1 MTREFDPVKLSV
13 LANAFD
19 GIVREMTNGLL
30 RSARSSVI
38 NTARDFSCAVLT
50 ADNQLLAAAEGVPV
64 HVFGAGPLGEDM
76 IALHDDIR
84 EGDAFLHNDPYLGNS
99 HAADHCILVPIFV
112 GGKHL
117 FTAVTKAHQADCG
130 DSLPTTFF
138 ATARDVYEEG
148 ALIFPCVRVQ
158 RDYTDV
164 DDVVRM
170 CRSRIRVPDQWYG
183 DYLASVGASRIAERR
198 IQELAEKFGTD
209 DVVDFV
215 EAWFDY
221 SERLAQNAIETLP
234 EVDLHGESTHDP
246 FPGTDPEGVHIQ
258 ATVSVKP
265 TQGRVSIDLRDN
277 PDNLPNGLNLT
288 RATAT
293 GAALAGILSGLPET
307 LPSNAG
313 TFRRIEVKLREGC
326 AVGVPKHPHSCSSGT
341 TNLAD
346 RVVNIVQSSFARIDD
361 GYGSAEGAA
370 GQTPAK
376 AVISGT
382 DERNGNA
389 YVNQI
394 LVGGVGGP
402 ATPYVDGW
410 PTYQRPV
417 CGALLYHDS
426 VEVDEQRYPILIHE
440 RALVADSGG
449 AGKQRGGLAS
459 RVTFEPRVDQV
470 TLTYGIEGKEN
481 PPKGVRGGF
490 GGAAPEAWVEDVSGS
505 EPRAIPVVGRYDLRR
520 GEKVV
525 SITPGGG
532 GYGDPLERD
541 PQAVLVD
548 VNDGRVSAEAAWE
561 VYGVRIDESGAIDS
575 SGTENQRKNLSHS
588 RGSVPN

>member
-1 MTREFDPVKLSV
+1 VSRDFDPVKLSV

-19 GIVREMTNGLL
+19 GVVREMTSGLL

-76 IALHDDIR
+76 VALHDDIR

-99 HAADHCILVPIFV
+99 HAADHVILVPIFIE
-112 GGKHL
+112 GRHL

-130 DSLPTTFF
+130 NSLPTTFF

-148 ALIFPCVRVQ
+148 ALIFPCVRIQ
-158 RDYTDV
+158 RDYTDL
-164 DDVVRM
+164 DDIIRM
-170 CRSRIRVPDQWYG
+170 CRARIRVPDQWYG

-198 IQELAEKFGTD
+198 VQELAAKFGADTL
-209 DVVDFV
+209 VEFVD
-215 EAWFDY
+215 AWFDY
-221 SERLAQNAIETLP
+221 SERLAVSAIERLP
-234 EVDLHGESTHDP
+234 EYVMTGNSTHDP
-246 FPGTDPEGVHIQ
+246 FPGTGPDGVPLQ
-258 ATVSVKP
+258 ATISVKP
-265 TQGRVSIDLRDN
+265 AEGRVTIDLRDN

-293 GAALAGILSGLPET
+293 GAALAGILAGLPES

-313 TFRRIEVKLREGC
+313 TFRRVEVLLRDGC
-326 AVGVPKHPHSCSSGT
+326 AVGVPKHPYSCSSGT

-346 RVVNIVQSSFARIDD
+346 RVVNIVQAAFAGIAD
-361 GYGSAEGAA
+361 GYGTAEGAA
-370 GQTPAK
+370 GQAPAK
-376 AVISGT
+376 SVISGI

-440 RALVADSGG
+440 RVLIADSGG
-449 AGKQRGGLAS
+449 AGRQRGGLGT
-459 RVTFEPRVDQV
+459 RVTIEARDDGL
-470 TLTYGIEGKEN
+470 TLTYGLEGKFN
-481 PPKGVRGGF
+481 PPQGVRGGAS
-490 GGAAPEAWVEDVSGS
+490 GSVPEAWVETADGTRK
-505 EPRAIPVVGRYDLRR
+505 EIPVVGRFDMSR
-520 GEKVV
+520 GERVV
-525 SITPGGG
+525 SIAPGGG
-532 GYGDPLERD
+532 GYGDPLERSVD
-541 PQAVLVD
+541 AVLD
-548 VNDGRVSAEAAWE
+548 DLREGRITSESARST
-561 VYGVRIDESGAIDS
+561 YGVVVSEGVVDDAATAAARR
-575 SGTENQRKNLSHS
+575 TEQT
-588 RGSVPN
+588 P

>member
-19 GIVREMTNGLL
+19 GIVREMTSGLL

-76 IALHDDIR
+76 VELHDDIR
-84 EGDAFLHNDPYLGNS
+84 EGDAFLHNDPYMGNS
-99 HAADHCILVPIFV
+99 HAADHVILVPIFIQ
-112 GGKHL
+112 GRHL

-130 DSLPTTFF
+130 NSLPTTFF

-148 ALIFPCVRVQ
+148 ALIFPCVRIQ
-158 RDYTDV
+158 RDYTDI
-164 DDVVRM
+164 DDIIRM

-198 IQELAEKFGTD
+198 IHELAEKFGVD
-209 DVVDFV
+209 DLVDFV
-215 EAWFDY
+215 DAWFDY
-221 SERLAQNAIETLP
+221 SERLTGSAIETLP
-234 EVDLHGESTHDP
+234 EYVLHGTSSHDP
-246 FPGTDPEGVHIQ
+246 FPGTGPDGVHLQ
-258 ATVSVKP
+258 ATIEVKP
-265 TQGRVSIDLRDN
+265 KQGKIVIDLRDN

-293 GAALAGILSGLPET
+293 GAALAGILSGIPEN

-313 TFRRIEVKLREGC
+313 TFRRVEVLLRDGC
-326 AVGVPKHPHSCSSGT
+326 AVGVPKHPYSCSSGT

-346 RVVNIVQSSFARIDD
+346 RVVNIVQAAFSQIDD
-361 GYGSAEGAA
+361 GYGTAEGAA
-370 GQTPAK
+370 GQAPAK
-376 AVISGT
+376 SVISGI

-440 RALVADSGG
+440 RTLVADSGG
-449 AGKQRGGLAS
+449 AGRQRGGLAT
-459 RVTFEPRVDQV
+459 RVTMEPRGESV
-470 TLTYGIEGKEN
+470 TLTYGIEGKLN
-481 PPKGVRGGF
+481 PPKGVRGGHD
-490 GGAAPEAWVEDVSGS
+490 GTVPSTWVEDLKTG
-505 EPRAIPVVGRYDLRR
+505 ERREIPVVGRYDLQS

-541 PQAVLVD
+541 VLAVLD
-548 VNDGRVSAEAAWE
+548 DYRESRVTLEAAATD
-561 VYGVRIDESGAIDS
+561 YGVVITDGAVDEEATAKARQERLAS
-575 SGTENQRKNLSHS
+575 
-588 RGSVPN
+588 

>member
-1 MTREFDPVKLSV
+1 MSREFDPVKLSV

-19 GIVREMTNGLL
+19 GIVREMTSGLL

-50 ADNQLLAAAEGVPV
+50 ADNELLAAAEGVPV

-76 IALHDDIR
+76 VALHDDIR
-84 EGDAFLHNDPYLGNS
+84 EGDAFLHNDPYMGNS

-112 GGKHL
+112 EGRHL

-130 DSLPTTFF
+130 NSLPTTFY

-158 RDYTDV
+158 RDYTDL
-164 DDVVRM
+164 DDIIRM
-170 CRSRIRVPDQWYG
+170 CRARIRVPDQWYG

-198 IQELAEKFGTD
+198 VQELAAKFGADTL
-209 DVVDFV
+209 VEFVD
-215 EAWFDY
+215 AWFDY
-221 SERLAQNAIETLP
+221 SERLATSAVETLP
-234 EVDLHGESTHDP
+234 EWSVTGSTSHDP
-246 FPGTDPEGVHIQ
+246 FPGTGPDGVPIR
-258 ATVSVKP
+258 ATISVKP
-265 TQGRVSIDLRDN
+265 ADGRVTVDLCDN

-293 GAALAGILSGLPET
+293 GAALAGILSGLPES

-313 TFRRIEVKLREGC
+313 TFRRFEVVLREGC
-326 AVGVPKHPHSCSSGT
+326 AVGVPKHPYSCSSGT

-346 RVVNIVQSSFARIDD
+346 RVVNIVQAAFSQIGD
-361 GYGSAEGAA
+361 GYGTAEGAT
-370 GQTPAK
+370 GQAPAK
-376 AVISGT
+376 SVVSGI

-402 ATPYVDGW
+402 ATPYADGW

-440 RALVADSGG
+440 RVLVADSGG
-449 AGKQRGGLAS
+449 AGRQRGGLAT
-459 RVTFEPRVDQV
+459 RVTMEARDDDV
-470 TLTYGIEGKEN
+470 TITYGIEGKFN
-481 PPKGVRGGF
+481 PPKGVRGGA
-490 GGAAPEAWVEDVSGS
+490 GGAVPQAWVVGADGS
-505 EPRAIPVVGRYDLRR
+505 RKEIPVVGRYDMLR

-532 GYGDPLERD
+532 GYGDPLEREAA
-541 PQAVLVD
+541 AVLNDLRESRITPESAADVYGVVITEDVVD
-548 VNDGRVSAEAAWE
+548 DTATAKLRRERVSA
-561 VYGVRIDESGAIDS
+561 R
-575 SGTENQRKNLSHS
+575 
-588 RGSVPN
+588 

>member
-1 MTREFDPVKLSV
+1 VTREFDPVKLSV

-19 GIVREMTNGLL
+19 GIVREMTSGLL

-50 ADNQLLAAAEGVPV
+50 ADNQLLTAAEGIPV

-76 IALHDDIR
+76 VELHDDIR
-84 EGDAFLHNDPYLGNS
+84 EGDAFLHNDPYRGNS
-99 HAADHCILVPIFV
+99 HAADHVILVPIFIQ
-112 GGKHL
+112 GRHL

-130 DSLPTTFF
+130 NSLPTTFF

-158 RDYTDV
+158 RDYTDIA
-164 DDVVRM
+164 DIIRM

-198 IQELAEKFGTD
+198 IHELAEKFGVED
-209 DVVDFV
+209 LVDFV
-215 EAWFDY
+215 DAWFDY
-221 SERLAQNAIETLP
+221 SERLTASAIETLP
-234 EVDLHGESTHDP
+234 EYVLHGATAHDP
-246 FPGTDPEGVHIQ
+246 FPGTGPDGVPLQ
-258 ATVSVKP
+258 ATIEVKP
-265 TQGRVSIDLRDN
+265 KQGKITIDLRDN

-288 RATAT
+288 KATAT
-293 GAALAGILSGLPET
+293 GAALAGILSGIPEN

-313 TFRRIEVKLREGC
+313 TFRRVEVLLRDGC
-326 AVGVPKHPHSCSSGT
+326 AVGVPKHPFSCSSGT

-346 RVVNIVQSSFARIDD
+346 RVVNLVQSAFSQIDD
-361 GYGSAEGAA
+361 GYGTAEGAA
-370 GQTPAK
+370 GQAPAK
-376 AVISGT
+376 SVISGI

-426 VEVDEQRYPILIHE
+426 VEVDEQRYPILVHE
-440 RALVADSGG
+440 RTLIADSGG
-449 AGKQRGGLAS
+449 AGRQRGGLAT
-459 RVTFEPRVDQV
+459 RVTMEPRAETV
-470 TLTYGIEGKEN
+470 TLTYGIEGKLN
-481 PPKGVRGGF
+481 PPKGVRGGHS
-490 GGAAPEAWVEDVSGS
+490 GSEPAAWVEDLNTG
-505 EPRAIPVVGRYDLRR
+505 ERHEIPVVGRYDLRR

-525 SITPGGG
+525 SITAAGG
-532 GYGDPLERD
+532 GYGDPFKRD
-541 PQAVLVD
+541 VLD
-548 VNDGRVSAEAAWE
+548 VLDDVRESRVSLEGAVAN
-561 VYGVRIDESGAIDS
+561 YGVVIADGVIDEKA
-575 SGTENQRKNLSHS
+575 TARA
-588 RGSVPN
+588 RSVRYL

>member
-1 MTREFDPVKLSV
+1 MSRNFDPVKLSV

-19 GIVREMTNGLL
+19 GVVREMTSGLL

-76 IALHDDIR
+76 VALHDDIR

-99 HAADHCILVPIFV
+99 HAADHVILVPIFIE
-112 GGKHL
+112 GRHL

-130 DSLPTTFF
+130 NSLPTTFF

-148 ALIFPCVRVQ
+148 ALIFPCVRIQ
-158 RDYTDV
+158 RDYTDL
-164 DDVVRM
+164 DDIIRM
-170 CRSRIRVPDQWYG
+170 CRARIRVPDQWYG

-198 IQELAEKFGTD
+198 VRELAAKFGADTL
-209 DVVDFV
+209 VEFVD
-215 EAWFDY
+215 AWFDY
-221 SERLAQNAIETLP
+221 SERLAVSAIEKLP
-234 EVDLHGESTHDP
+234 EYVMTGSSTHDP
-246 FPGTDPEGVHIQ
+246 FPGTEPDGVRLQ
-258 ATVSVKP
+258 ATISVKP
-265 TQGRVSIDLRDN
+265 QEGRVTIDLRDN

-293 GAALAGILSGLPET
+293 GSALAGILAGLPES

-313 TFRRIEVKLREGC
+313 TFRRVEVLLRDGC
-326 AVGVPKHPHSCSSGT
+326 AVGVPKHPYSCSSGT

-346 RVVNIVQSSFARIDD
+346 RVVNIVQAAFAGIED
-361 GYGSAEGAA
+361 GYGTAEGAA
-370 GQTPAK
+370 GQAPAK
-376 AVISGT
+376 SVISGI

-426 VEVDEQRYPILIHE
+426 VEVDEQRYPILVHE
-440 RALVADSGG
+440 RVLIAGSGG
-449 AGKQRGGLAS
+449 AGRQRGGLGT
-459 RVTFEPRVDQV
+459 RVTIEARDDGL
-470 TLTYGIEGKEN
+470 TLTYGLEGKFN
-481 PPKGVRGGF
+481 PPQGVRGGAP
-490 GGAAPEAWVEDVSGS
+490 GSVPEAWVETPDGTRK
-505 EPRAIPVVGRYDLRR
+505 EIPIVGRFDMSR
-520 GEKVV
+520 GERVV
-525 SITPGGG
+525 SIAPGGG
-532 GYGDPLERD
+532 GYGDPLQRD
-541 PQAVLVD
+541 VDAVLDDLREGRITSESARDDYGVIVSGGVVD
-548 VNDGRVSAEAAWE
+548 EAATAAA
-561 VYGVRIDESGAIDS
+561 RKA
-575 SGTENQRKNLSHS
+575 GTKAAT
-588 RGSVPN
+588 

>member
-1 MTREFDPVKLSV
+1 MSRNFDPVKLSV

-19 GIVREMTNGLL
+19 GVVREMTSGLL

-76 IALHDDIR
+76 VALHDDIR

-99 HAADHCILVPIFV
+99 HAADHVILVPIFIE
-112 GGKHL
+112 GRHL

-130 DSLPTTFF
+130 NSLPTTFF

-148 ALIFPCVRVQ
+148 ALIFPCVRIQ
-158 RDYTDV
+158 RDYTDL
-164 DDVVRM
+164 DDIIRM
-170 CRSRIRVPDQWYG
+170 CRARIRVPDQWYG

-198 IQELAEKFGTD
+198 VQELAAKFGADTL
-209 DVVDFV
+209 VEFVD
-215 EAWFDY
+215 AWFDY
-221 SERLAQNAIETLP
+221 SERLAVSAIERLP
-234 EVDLHGESTHDP
+234 EYVMTGSSTHDP
-246 FPGTDPEGVHIQ
+246 FPGTGPDGVPLQ
-258 ATVSVKP
+258 ATISVKP
-265 TQGRVSIDLRDN
+265 QEGRVTIDLRDN

-293 GAALAGILSGLPET
+293 GAALAGILAGLPES

-313 TFRRIEVKLREGC
+313 TFRRVEVLLRDGC
-326 AVGVPKHPHSCSSGT
+326 AVGVPKHPYSCSSGT

-346 RVVNIVQSSFARIDD
+346 RVVNIVQAAFAGIED
-361 GYGSAEGAA
+361 GYGTAEGAA
-370 GQTPAK
+370 GQAPAK
-376 AVISGT
+376 SVISGI

-426 VEVDEQRYPILIHE
+426 VEVDEQRYPILVHE
-440 RALVADSGG
+440 RVLIADSGG
-449 AGKQRGGLAS
+449 AGRQRGGLGT
-459 RVTFEPRVDQV
+459 RVTIEARDDGL
-470 TLTYGIEGKEN
+470 TLTYGLEGKFN
-481 PPKGVRGGF
+481 PPQGVRGGAS
-490 GGAAPEAWVEDVSGS
+490 GSVPEAWVEATDGTRR
-505 EPRAIPVVGRYDLRR
+505 EIPVVGRFDMAR
-520 GEKVV
+520 GERVV
-525 SITPGGG
+525 SMAPGGG
-532 GYGDPLERD
+532 GYGDPLHRD
-541 PQAVLVD
+541 VDAVLD
-548 VNDGRVSAEAAWE
+548 DLREGRVTPESARE
-561 VYGVRIDESGAIDS
+561 VYGVIVSGGLVDEAATAAARQA
-575 SGTENQRKNLSHS
+575 GTKTTT
-588 RGSVPN
+588 

>member
-19 GIVREMTNGLL
+19 GIVREMTSGLL

-76 IALHDDIR
+76 VELHDDIR
-84 EGDAFLHNDPYLGNS
+84 EGDAFLHNDPYMGNS
-99 HAADHCILVPIFV
+99 HAADHVILVPIFIQ
-112 GGKHL
+112 GRHL

-130 DSLPTTFF
+130 NSLPTTFF

-148 ALIFPCVRVQ
+148 ALIFPCVRIQ
-158 RDYTDV
+158 RDYTDI
-164 DDVVRM
+164 DDIIRM

-198 IQELAEKFGTD
+198 IHELAEKFGVD
-209 DVVDFV
+209 DLVDFV
-215 EAWFDY
+215 DAWFDY
-221 SERLAQNAIETLP
+221 SERLTASAIETLP
-234 EVDLHGESTHDP
+234 EYVLHGTSVHDP
-246 FPGTDPEGVHIQ
+246 FPGTGPDGVHLQ
-258 ATVSVKP
+258 ATIEVKP
-265 TQGRVSIDLRDN
+265 KQGKITIDLRDN

-293 GAALAGILSGLPET
+293 GAALAGILSGIPEN

-313 TFRRIEVKLREGC
+313 TFRRVEVLLRDGC
-326 AVGVPKHPHSCSSGT
+326 AVGVPKHPYSCSSGT

-346 RVVNIVQSSFARIDD
+346 RVVNIVQAAFSQIDD
-361 GYGSAEGAA
+361 GYGTAEGAA
-370 GQTPAK
+370 GQAPAK
-376 AVISGT
+376 SVISGI

-440 RALVADSGG
+440 RTLVADSGG
-449 AGKQRGGLAS
+449 AGRQRGGLAT
-459 RVTFEPRVDQV
+459 RVTMEPRGESV
-470 TLTYGIEGKEN
+470 TLTYGIEGKLN
-481 PPKGVRGGF
+481 PPKGVRGGHD
-490 GGAAPEAWVEDVSGS
+490 GTVPSTWVEDLKTG
-505 EPRAIPVVGRYDLRR
+505 ERREIPVVGRYDLQS

-541 PQAVLVD
+541 VLAVLD
-548 VNDGRVSAEAAWE
+548 DYRESRVSLEAAVAE
-561 VYGVRIDESGAIDS
+561 YGVVITDDAVDEAATAKTRLERLPS
-575 SGTENQRKNLSHS
+575 
-588 RGSVPN
+588 

>member
-19 GIVREMTNGLL
+19 GIVREMTSGLL

-76 IALHDDIR
+76 VELHDDIR
-84 EGDAFLHNDPYLGNS
+84 EGDAFLHNDPYRGNS
-99 HAADHCILVPIFV
+99 HAADHCILVPIFIE
-112 GGKHL
+112 GRHL

-158 RDYTDV
+158 RDYTDI
-164 DDVVRM
+164 DDIVRM
-170 CRSRIRVPDQWYG
+170 CRARIRVPDQWYG

-198 IQELAEKFGTD
+198 IQELAEKFGAD
-209 DVVDFV
+209 DLVDFV
-215 EAWFDY
+215 DAWFNY
-221 SERLAQNAIETLP
+221 SERLAQSTIETLP
-234 EVDLHGESTHDP
+234 AVELHGSTAHDP
-246 FPGTDPEGVHIQ
+246 FPGTGPDGVPLQ
-258 ATVSVKP
+258 ATIAVRP
-265 TQGRVSIDLRDN
+265 EEGRISIDLRDN

-293 GAALAGILSGLPET
+293 GAALAGILSGLPEN

-313 TFRRIEVKLREGC
+313 TFRRIEVQLRDGC
-326 AVGVPKHPHSCSSGT
+326 VVGVPKHPFSCSSGT

-346 RVVNIVQSSFARIDD
+346 RVVNLVQAAFAQIDD
-361 GYGSAEGAA
+361 GYGAAEGAA
-370 GQTPAK
+370 GQAPAK
-376 AVISGT
+376 SVISGI

-402 ATPYVDGW
+402 ATPFVDGW

-426 VEVDEQRYPILIHE
+426 VEVDEQRYPILVHE
-440 RALVADSGG
+440 RTLVADTGG
-449 AGKQRGGLAS
+449 AGRQRGGLAT
-459 RVTFEPRVDQV
+459 RVVMEARDEEV
-470 TLTYGIEGKEN
+470 TLTYGIEGKLN
-481 PPKGVRGGF
+481 PPQGVRGGH
-490 GGAAPEAWVEDVSGS
+490 GGTEPEAWVIDAASG
-505 EPRAIPVVGRYDLRR
+505 ERKEIPIVGRYDLRR

-532 GYGDPLERD
+532 GYGDPLERE
-541 PQAVLVD
+541 PEAVLTD
-548 VNDGRVSAEAAWE
+548 VEDLRVTLETARDI
-561 VYGVRIDESGAIDS
+561 YGVVIAGGAID
-575 SGTENQRKNLSHS
+575 TDATATQRRDLLAA
-588 RGSVPN
+588 R

>member
-1 MTREFDPVKLSV
+1 MSRDFDPVKLSV

-19 GIVREMTNGLL
+19 GVVREMTSGLL

-76 IALHDDIR
+76 VALHDDIR

-99 HAADHCILVPIFV
+99 HAADHVILVPIFIE
-112 GGKHL
+112 GRHL

-130 DSLPTTFF
+130 NSLPTTFF

-148 ALIFPCVRVQ
+148 ALIFPCVRIQ
-158 RDYTDV
+158 RDYTDL
-164 DDVVRM
+164 DDIIRM
-170 CRSRIRVPDQWYG
+170 CRARIRVPDQWYG

-198 IQELAEKFGTD
+198 VQELAAKFGADTL
-209 DVVDFV
+209 VEFVD
-215 EAWFDY
+215 AWFDY
-221 SERLAQNAIETLP
+221 SERLAVSAIERLP
-234 EVDLHGESTHDP
+234 EYVMTGNSTHDP
-246 FPGTDPEGVHIQ
+246 FPGTGPDGVPLQ
-258 ATVSVKP
+258 ATISVKP
-265 TQGRVSIDLRDN
+265 AEGRVTIDLRDN

-293 GAALAGILSGLPET
+293 GAALAGILAGLPES

-313 TFRRIEVKLREGC
+313 TFRRVEVLLRDGC
-326 AVGVPKHPHSCSSGT
+326 AVGVPKHPYSCSSGT

-346 RVVNIVQSSFARIDD
+346 RVVNIVQAAFAGIAD
-361 GYGSAEGAA
+361 GYGTAEGAA
-370 GQTPAK
+370 GQAPAK
-376 AVISGT
+376 SVISGI

-440 RALVADSGG
+440 RVLIADSGG
-449 AGKQRGGLAS
+449 AGRQRGGLGT
-459 RVTFEPRVDQV
+459 RVTIEARDDGL
-470 TLTYGIEGKEN
+470 TLTYGLEGKFN
-481 PPKGVRGGF
+481 PPQGVRGGAS
-490 GGAAPEAWVEDVSGS
+490 GSVPEAWVETPDGTRK
-505 EPRAIPVVGRYDLRR
+505 EIPVVGRFDMSR
-520 GEKVV
+520 GERVV
-525 SITPGGG
+525 SIAPGGG
-532 GYGDPLERD
+532 GYGDPLERSVE
-541 PQAVLVD
+541 AVLD
-548 VNDGRVSAEAAWE
+548 DLREGRISSESARST
-561 VYGVRIDESGAIDS
+561 YGVVVSGGVVDDAA
-575 SGTENQRKNLSHS
+575 TAAARRTQQTR
-588 RGSVPN
+588 

>member
-1 MTREFDPVKLSV
+1 VTREFDPVKLSV

-19 GIVREMTNGLL
+19 GIVREMTSGLL

-76 IALHDDIR
+76 VELHDDIR
-84 EGDAFLHNDPYLGNS
+84 EGDAFLHNDPYRGNS
-99 HAADHCILVPIFV
+99 HAADHVILVPIFIQ
-112 GGKHL
+112 GRHL

-130 DSLPTTFF
+130 NSLPTTFF

-158 RDYTDV
+158 RDYTDI
-164 DDVVRM
+164 DDIIRM

-198 IQELAEKFGTD
+198 LHELAEKFGVD
-209 DVVDFV
+209 DLVDFV
-215 EAWFDY
+215 DAWFDY
-221 SERLAQNAIETLP
+221 SERLTASAIETLP
-234 EVDLHGESTHDP
+234 EYVLHGTTAHDP
-246 FPGTDPEGVHIQ
+246 FPGTGPDGVPLQ
-258 ATVSVKP
+258 ATIEVKP
-265 TQGRVSIDLRDN
+265 KQGKITIDLRDN

-288 RATAT
+288 KATAT
-293 GAALAGILSGLPET
+293 GAALAGILSGIPEN

-313 TFRRIEVKLREGC
+313 TFRRIEVLLRDGC
-326 AVGVPKHPHSCSSGT
+326 AVGIPKHPFSCSSGT

-346 RVVNIVQSSFARIDD
+346 RVVNLVQAAFSQIDD
-361 GYGSAEGAA
+361 GYGTAEGAA
-370 GQTPAK
+370 GQAPAK
-376 AVISGT
+376 SVISGI

-426 VEVDEQRYPILIHE
+426 VEVDEQRYPILVHE
-440 RALVADSGG
+440 RTLIADSGG
-449 AGKQRGGLAS
+449 AGRQRGGLAT
-459 RVTFEPRVDQV
+459 RVTMEPRVQSM
-470 TLTYGIEGKEN
+470 TITYGIEGKLN
-481 PPKGVRGGF
+481 PPRGVRGGRD
-490 GGAAPEAWVEDVSGS
+490 GAVPAAWVEDLRTG
-505 EPRAIPVVGRYDLRR
+505 ERREIPVVGRYDLQS

-541 PQAVLVD
+541 VLAVLD
-548 VNDGRVSAEAAWE
+548 DYRESRVSLAAAVAE
-561 VYGVRIDESGAIDS
+561 YGVVIIDGAIDEAATAKTRQERLAS
-575 SGTENQRKNLSHS
+575 
-588 RGSVPN
+588 

>member
-1 MTREFDPVKLSV
+1 VTREFDPVKLSV

-19 GIVREMTNGLL
+19 GIVREMTSGLL

-76 IALHDDIR
+76 VELHDDIR
-84 EGDAFLHNDPYLGNS
+84 EGDAFLHNDPYMGNS
-99 HAADHCILVPIFV
+99 HAADHVILVPIFIQ
-112 GGKHL
+112 GRHL

-130 DSLPTTFF
+130 NSLPTTFF

-148 ALIFPCVRVQ
+148 ALIFPCVRIQ
-158 RDYTDV
+158 RDYTDI
-164 DDVVRM
+164 DDIIRM

-198 IQELAEKFGTD
+198 IHELAEKFGVD
-209 DVVDFV
+209 DLVDFV
-215 EAWFDY
+215 DAWFDY
-221 SERLAQNAIETLP
+221 SERLTASAIETLP
-234 EVDLHGESTHDP
+234 EYVLHGTSVHDP
-246 FPGTDPEGVHIQ
+246 FPGTGPDGVHLQ
-258 ATVSVKP
+258 ATIEVKP
-265 TQGRVSIDLRDN
+265 KQGKITIDLRDN

-293 GAALAGILSGLPET
+293 GAALAGILSGIPEN

-313 TFRRIEVKLREGC
+313 TFRRVEVLLRDGC
-326 AVGVPKHPHSCSSGT
+326 AVGVPKHPYSCSSGT

-346 RVVNIVQSSFARIDD
+346 RVVNIVQAAFSQIDD
-361 GYGSAEGAA
+361 GYGTAEGAA
-370 GQTPAK
+370 GQAPAK
-376 AVISGT
+376 SVISGI

-440 RALVADSGG
+440 RTLVADSGG
-449 AGKQRGGLAS
+449 AGRQRGGLAT
-459 RVTFEPRVDQV
+459 RVTMEPRGESV
-470 TLTYGIEGKEN
+470 TLTYGIEGKLN
-481 PPKGVRGGF
+481 PPKGVRGGHD
-490 GGAAPEAWVEDVSGS
+490 GTVPSTWVEDLKTG
-505 EPRAIPVVGRYDLRR
+505 ERREIPVVGRYDLQS

-532 GYGDPLERD
+532 GYGEPLERD
-541 PQAVLVD
+541 VLAVLD
-548 VNDGRVSAEAAWE
+548 DYRESRVTLEAAATD
-561 VYGVRIDESGAIDS
+561 YGVVISDGVVDEEA
-575 SGTENQRKNLSHS
+575 TAKARKERLAS
-588 RGSVPN
+588 

>member
-19 GIVREMTNGLL
+19 GIVREMTSGLL

-76 IALHDDIR
+76 VELHDDIR
-84 EGDAFLHNDPYLGNS
+84 EGDAFLHNDPYRGNS
-99 HAADHCILVPIFV
+99 HAADHCILVPIFIE
-112 GGKHL
+112 GRHL

-158 RDYTDV
+158 RDYTDI
-164 DDVVRM
+164 DDIVRM
-170 CRSRIRVPDQWYG
+170 CRARIRVPDQWYG

-198 IQELAEKFGTD
+198 IQELAEKFGAD
-209 DVVDFV
+209 DLVDFV
-215 EAWFDY
+215 DAWFNY
-221 SERLAQNAIETLP
+221 SERLAQSTIETLP
-234 EVDLHGESTHDP
+234 AVELHGSTAHDP
-246 FPGTDPEGVHIQ
+246 FPGTGPDGVPLQ
-258 ATVSVKP
+258 ATIAVRP
-265 TQGRVSIDLRDN
+265 EEGRISIDLRDN

-293 GAALAGILSGLPET
+293 GAALAGILSGLPEN

-313 TFRRIEVKLREGC
+313 TFRRIEVQLRDGC
-326 AVGVPKHPHSCSSGT
+326 VVGVPKHPFSCSSGT

-346 RVVNIVQSSFARIDD
+346 RVVNLVQAAFAQIDD
-361 GYGSAEGAA
+361 GYGAAEGAA
-370 GQTPAK
+370 GQAPAK
-376 AVISGT
+376 SVISGI

-402 ATPYVDGW
+402 ATPFVDGW

-426 VEVDEQRYPILIHE
+426 VEVDEQRYPILVHE
-440 RALVADSGG
+440 RTLVADTGG
-449 AGKQRGGLAS
+449 AGRQRGGLAT
-459 RVTFEPRVDQV
+459 RVVMEARDEEV
-470 TLTYGIEGKEN
+470 TLTYGIEGKLN
-481 PPKGVRGGF
+481 PPQGVRGGH
-490 GGAAPEAWVEDVSGS
+490 GGTEPEAWVIDAASG
-505 EPRAIPVVGRYDLRR
+505 ERKEIPIVGRYDLRR

-532 GYGDPLERD
+532 GYGDPLERE
-541 PQAVLVD
+541 PEAVLTD
-548 VNDGRVSAEAAWE
+548 VEDLRVTLDTARDI
-561 VYGVRIDESGAIDS
+561 YGVVIAGGAIDEDA
-575 SGTENQRKNLSHS
+575 TVTQRRDLLAA
-588 RGSVPN
+588 R

>member
-19 GIVREMTNGLL
+19 GIVREMTSGLL

-76 IALHDDIR
+76 VELHDDIR
-84 EGDAFLHNDPYLGNS
+84 EGDAFLHNDPYRGNS
-99 HAADHCILVPIFV
+99 HAADHVILVPIFIH
-112 GGKHL
+112 GRHL

-130 DSLPTTFF
+130 NSLPTTFF

-158 RDYTDV
+158 RDYTDI
-164 DDVVRM
+164 DDIIRM

-198 IQELAEKFGTD
+198 LHELAEKFGVED
-209 DVVDFV
+209 LVDFV
-215 EAWFDY
+215 DAWFDY
-221 SERLAQNAIETLP
+221 SERLTASAIETLP
-234 EVDLHGESTHDP
+234 EYVLHGTTAHDA
-246 FPGTDPEGVHIQ
+246 FPGTGPDGVPLQ
-258 ATVSVKP
+258 ATIEVKP
-265 TQGRVSIDLRDN
+265 KQGKITIDLRDN

-293 GAALAGILSGLPET
+293 GAALAGILSGIPEN

-313 TFRRIEVKLREGC
+313 TFRRIEVLLRDGC
-326 AVGVPKHPHSCSSGT
+326 AVGVPKHPFSCSSGT

-346 RVVNIVQSSFARIDD
+346 RVVNLVQAAFSQIDD
-361 GYGSAEGAA
+361 GYGTAEGAA
-370 GQTPAK
+370 GQAPAK
-376 AVISGT
+376 SVISGI
-382 DERNGNA
+382 DQRNGNP

-402 ATPYVDGW
+402 ATPFVDGW

-426 VEVDEQRYPILIHE
+426 VEVDEQRYPILVHE
-440 RALVADSGG
+440 RTLVADTGG
-449 AGKQRGGLAS
+449 AGRQRGGLAT
-459 RVTFEPRVDQV
+459 RVTMEPRAESV
-470 TLTYGIEGKEN
+470 TITYGIEGKLN
-481 PPKGVRGGF
+481 PPKGVRGGHD
-490 GGAAPEAWVEDVSGS
+490 GAVPSAWVEDLKTG
-505 EPRAIPVVGRYDLRR
+505 ERREIPVVGRYDLQS

-541 PQAVLVD
+541 VLAVFD
-548 VNDGRVSAEAAWE
+548 DYRESRVSLEAAAAE
-561 VYGVRIDESGAIDS
+561 YGVVITNGTIDEAATAKTRQERLVS
-575 SGTENQRKNLSHS
+575 
-588 RGSVPN
+588 

>member
-19 GIVREMTNGLL
+19 GIVREMTSGLL

-76 IALHDDIR
+76 VELHEDIR
-84 EGDAFLHNDPYLGNS
+84 EGDAFLHNDPYMGNS
-99 HAADHCILVPIFV
+99 HAADHVILVPIFV
-112 GGKHL
+112 HGRHL

-130 DSLPTTFF
+130 NSLPTTFF

-158 RDYTDV
+158 RDYKDI
-164 DDVVRM
+164 DDIIRM

-198 IQELAEKFGTD
+198 IHELAEKFGVD
-209 DVVDFV
+209 DLVDFV
-215 EAWFDY
+215 DAWFDY
-221 SERLAQNAIETLP
+221 SERLTATAIETLP
-234 EVDLHGESTHDP
+234 EYVLHGSSVHDP
-246 FPGTDPEGVHIQ
+246 FPGTPADGVHLQ
-258 ATVSVKP
+258 ATLEVKP
-265 TQGRVSIDLRDN
+265 KQGKIVIDLRDN

-288 RATAT
+288 KATAT
-293 GAALAGILSGLPET
+293 GAALAGILSGIPEN

-313 TFRRIEVKLREGC
+313 TFRRVEVLLRDGC
-326 AVGVPKHPHSCSSGT
+326 AVGVPKHPYSCSSGT

-346 RVVNIVQSSFARIDD
+346 RVVNIVQAAFSQIDD
-361 GYGSAEGAA
+361 GYGTAEGAA
-370 GQTPAK
+370 GQAPAK
-376 AVISGT
+376 SVISGI

-426 VEVDEQRYPILIHE
+426 VEVDEQRYPILVHE
-440 RALVADSGG
+440 RTLVADTGG
-449 AGKQRGGLAS
+449 AGRQRGGLAT
-459 RVTFEPRVDQV
+459 RVTMEPRGESV
-470 TLTYGIEGKEN
+470 TLTYGIEGKIN
-481 PPKGVRGGF
+481 PPKGVRGGHD
-490 GGAAPEAWVEDVSGS
+490 GSEPSTWVEDLKTG
-505 EPRAIPVVGRYDLRR
+505 ERREIPVVGRYDLQS

-541 PQAVLVD
+541 VLAVLD
-548 VNDGRVSAEAAWE
+548 DYRESRVSVEAAAAQ
-561 VYGVRIDESGAIDS
+561 YGVVITNGAIDE
-575 SGTENQRKNLSHS
+575 TATAKARES
-588 RGSVPN
+588 RQAS

>member
-1 MTREFDPVKLSV
+1 MAREFDPVKLSV

-19 GIVREMTNGLL
+19 GIVREMTSGLL

-76 IALHDDIR
+76 VELHDDIS
-84 EGDAFLHNDPYLGNS
+84 EGDAFLHNDPYMGNS
-99 HAADHCILVPIFV
+99 HAADHVILVPIFIQ
-112 GGKHL
+112 GRHL

-130 DSLPTTFF
+130 NSLPTTFF

-148 ALIFPCVRVQ
+148 ALIFPCVRIQ
-158 RDYTDV
+158 RDYTDI
-164 DDVVRM
+164 DDIIRM

-198 IQELAEKFGTD
+198 IHELAEKFGVED
-209 DVVDFV
+209 LVDFV
-215 EAWFDY
+215 DAWFDY
-221 SERLAQNAIETLP
+221 SERLTASAIEKLP
-234 EVDLHGESTHDP
+234 EYVLHGTSTHDP
-246 FPGTDPEGVHIQ
+246 FPGTGPDGVRLQ
-258 ATVSVKP
+258 ATIEVKP
-265 TQGRVSIDLRDN
+265 KQGKIVIDLRDN

-288 RATAT
+288 KATAT
-293 GAALAGILSGLPET
+293 GAALAGILSGIPEN

-313 TFRRIEVKLREGC
+313 TFRRVDVLLRDGC
-326 AVGVPKHPHSCSSGT
+326 AVGVPKHPYSCSSGT

-346 RVVNIVQSSFARIDD
+346 RVVNIVQAAFSQIDD
-361 GYGSAEGAA
+361 GYGTAEGAA
-370 GQTPAK
+370 GQAPAK
-376 AVISGT
+376 SVISGI
-382 DERNGNA
+382 DERNGNP

-417 CGALLYHDS
+417 CGSLLYHDS
-426 VEVDEQRYPILIHE
+426 AEVDEQRYPILIHE
-440 RALVADSGG
+440 RTLVADSGG
-449 AGKQRGGLAS
+449 AGRQRGGLAT
-459 RVTFEPRVDQV
+459 RVTMEPRGESV
-470 TLTYGIEGKEN
+470 TLTYGIEGSLN
-481 PPKGVRGGF
+481 PPKGVRGGHD
-490 GGAAPEAWVEDVSGS
+490 GKAPATWVEDLRTG
-505 EPRAIPVVGRYDLRR
+505 ERREIPVVGRYDLQS

-541 PQAVLVD
+541 LLAVLDD
-548 VNDGRVSAEAAWE
+548 VRESRVSPDAALTD
-561 VYGVRIDESGAIDS
+561 YGVVFTNGVLDEEA
-575 SGTENQRKNLSHS
+575 TFKNRQERLAS
-588 RGSVPN
+588 

>member
-1 MTREFDPVKLSV
+1 MKRQFDPVKLSV

-50 ADNQLLAAAEGVPV
+50 ADNRLLAAAEGVPV

-76 IALHDDIR
+76 ITLHGDIR

-99 HAADHCILVPIFV
+99 HAADHVILVPIFV
-112 GGKHL
+112 QGQHV

-130 DSLPTTFF
+130 NAIPTTFSP
-138 ATARDVYEEG
+138 TARDVYEEG

-158 RDYTDV
+158 RDFEDI
-164 DDVVRM
+164 DDIIRM
-170 CRSRIRVPDQWYG
+170 CRARIRVPDQWFG

-198 IQELAEKFGTD
+198 VKELADKFGIE
-209 DVVDFV
+209 VLLDFV

-221 SERLAQNAIETLP
+221 SERLTANAIQTLP
-234 EVDLHGESTHDP
+234 EFEVTGTSVHDP
-246 FPGTDPEGVHIQ
+246 FPGTSDEGVPLQ
-258 ATVSVKP
+258 ATI
-265 TQGRVSIDLRDN
+265 RVSPAAGEVVIDLRDN

-293 GAALAGILSGLPET
+293 GAALAGILSGIPEN

-313 TFRRIEVKLREGC
+313 TFRRVEVLLREGC
-326 AVGVPKHPHSCSSGT
+326 AVGIPRHPFSCSSGT

-346 RVVNIVQSSFARIDD
+346 RVVNLVQAAFAQISD
-361 GYGSAEGAA
+361 GFGAAEGAA
-370 GQTPAK
+370 GQAPAK
-376 AVISGT
+376 SVVSGI
-382 DERNGNA
+382 DGRNGQV

-426 VEVDEQRYPILIHE
+426 IEVDEQRYPILVNE
-440 RALVADSGG
+440 RSLIPNSGG
-449 AGKQRGGLAS
+449 PGRQRGGLAT
-459 RVTFEPRVDQV
+459 RVSFEARVDTV
-470 TLTYGIEGKEN
+470 TLAYGLEGKVN
-481 PPKGVRGGF
+481 PPKGVRGGSD
-490 GGAAPEAWVEDVSGS
+490 GARPEAWVEDVESGNRS
-505 EPRAIPVVGRYDLRR
+505 AIPFIGRYDLAV
-520 GEKVV
+520 GERIV
-525 SITPGGG
+525 SISPGGG
-532 GYGDPLERD
+532 GYGNPFERD
-541 PQAVLVD
+541 MSHVLDD
-548 VNDGRVSAEAAWE
+548 VLEGRVTSEAARHQ
-561 VYGVRIDESGAIDS
+561 YGVVIKNGQVCAEE
-575 SGTENQRKNLSHS
+575 TEKVRAEL
-588 RGSVPN
+588 R

>member
-1 MTREFDPVKLSV
+1 MSV

-19 GIVREMTNGLL
+19 GIVREMTSGLL

-76 IALHDDIR
+76 VALHDDIR
-84 EGDAFLHNDPYLGNS
+84 EGDAYLHNDPYLGNS
-99 HAADHCILVPIFV
+99 HAADHVILVPIFV
-112 GGKHL
+112 QGRHL

-130 DSLPTTFF
+130 NSLPTTFF

-148 ALIFPCVRVQ
+148 ALIFPCVRIQ
-158 RDYTDV
+158 RDYTDL
-164 DDVVRM
+164 DDIIRM
-170 CRSRIRVPDQWYG
+170 CRSRIRVPEQWYG

-198 IQELAEKFGTD
+198 VQELAEKFGA
-209 DVVDFV
+209 DVLIEFV
-215 EAWFDY
+215 QAWFDY
-221 SERLAQNAIETLP
+221 SERLAVSAVETLP
-234 EVDLHGESTHDP
+234 EYVITGTSTHDP
-246 FPGTDPEGVHIQ
+246 FPGTGPEGVPLK

-265 TQGRVSIDLRDN
+265 KEGRVTIDLRDN

-293 GAALAGILSGLPET
+293 GAALAGVLSGLPEN

-313 TFRRIEVKLREGC
+313 TFRRFEVLLREGC
-326 AVGVPKHPHSCSSGT
+326 AVGIPKHPYSCSSGT

-346 RVVNIVQSSFARIDD
+346 RVVNIVQSAFSQIED
-361 GYGSAEGAA
+361 GYGAAEGAS
-370 GQTPAK
+370 GQAPAK
-376 AVISGT
+376 SVISGI

-426 VEVDEQRYPILIHE
+426 VEVDEQRYPILVHE
-440 RALVADSGG
+440 RVLVADTGG
-449 AGKQRGGLAS
+449 AGRQRGGLAT
-459 RVTFEPRVDQV
+459 RVTLEARDDDL
-470 TLTYGIEGKEN
+470 TITYGIEGKLN
-481 PPKGVRGGF
+481 PPKGVRGGA
-490 GGAAPEAWVEDVSGS
+490 GGAGPQTWVEGS
-505 EPRAIPVVGRYDLRR
+505 DGVRTEIPVVGRYDLRR
-520 GEKVV
+520 GDKVV

-541 PQAVLVD
+541 AEAVLD
-548 VNDGRVSAEAAWE
+548 DLRESRISARGALED
-561 VYGVRIDESGAIDS
+561 YGVVISDLEIDEVATAQLRRERVGA
-575 SGTENQRKNLSHS
+575 R
-588 RGSVPN
+588 

>member
-1 MTREFDPVKLSV
+1 VTREFDPVKLSV

-19 GIVREMTNGLL
+19 GIVREMTSGLL

-76 IALHDDIR
+76 VELHDDIR
-84 EGDAFLHNDPYLGNS
+84 EGDAFLHNDPYMGNS
-99 HAADHCILVPIFV
+99 HAADHVILVPIFIQ
-112 GGKHL
+112 GRHL

-130 DSLPTTFF
+130 NSLPTTFF

-148 ALIFPCVRVQ
+148 ALIFPCVRIQ
-158 RDYTDV
+158 RDYTDI
-164 DDVVRM
+164 DDIIRM

-198 IQELAEKFGTD
+198 IHELAEKFGVD
-209 DVVDFV
+209 DLVDFV
-215 EAWFDY
+215 DAWFDY
-221 SERLAQNAIETLP
+221 SERLTASAIETLP
-234 EVDLHGESTHDP
+234 EYVLHGTSVHDP
-246 FPGTDPEGVHIQ
+246 FPGTGPDGVHLQ
-258 ATVSVKP
+258 ATIEVKP
-265 TQGRVSIDLRDN
+265 KQGKITIDLRDN

-293 GAALAGILSGLPET
+293 GAALAGILSGIPEN

-313 TFRRIEVKLREGC
+313 TFRRVEVLLRDGC
-326 AVGVPKHPHSCSSGT
+326 AVGVPKHPYSCSSGT

-346 RVVNIVQSSFARIDD
+346 RVVNIVQAAFSQIDD
-361 GYGSAEGAA
+361 GYGTAEGAA
-370 GQTPAK
+370 GQAPAK
-376 AVISGT
+376 SVISGI

-440 RALVADSGG
+440 RTLVADSGG
-449 AGKQRGGLAS
+449 AGRQRGGLAT
-459 RVTFEPRVDQV
+459 RVTMEPRGESV
-470 TLTYGIEGKEN
+470 TLTYGIEGKLN
-481 PPKGVRGGF
+481 PPKGVRGGHD
-490 GGAAPEAWVEDVSGS
+490 GTVPSTWVEDLKTG
-505 EPRAIPVVGRYDLRR
+505 ERREIPVVGRYDLQS

-541 PQAVLVD
+541 VLAVLD
-548 VNDGRVSAEAAWE
+548 DYRESRVSLEAAVAE
-561 VYGVRIDESGAIDS
+561 YGVVITDDAVDEAATAKTRLERLPS
-575 SGTENQRKNLSHS
+575 
-588 RGSVPN
+588 

>member
-19 GIVREMTNGLL
+19 GIVREMTSGLL

-76 IALHDDIR
+76 VELHKDIR
-84 EGDAFLHNDPYLGNS
+84 EGDAFLHNDPYMGNS
-99 HAADHCILVPIFV
+99 HAADHVILVPIFIQ
-112 GGKHL
+112 GRHL

-130 DSLPTTFF
+130 NSLPTTFF

-148 ALIFPCVRVQ
+148 ALIFPCVRIQ
-158 RDYTDV
+158 RDYTDI
-164 DDVVRM
+164 DDIIRM

-198 IQELAEKFGTD
+198 IHELAEKFGVD
-209 DVVDFV
+209 DLVDFV
-215 EAWFDY
+215 DAWFDY
-221 SERLAQNAIETLP
+221 SERLTASAIEKLP
-234 EVDLHGESTHDP
+234 EYVLHGTSAHDP
-246 FPGTDPEGVHIQ
+246 FPGTGPEGVQLQ
-258 ATVSVKP
+258 ATLEVKP
-265 TQGRVSIDLRDN
+265 KQGKVVIDLRDN

-288 RATAT
+288 KATAT
-293 GAALAGILSGLPET
+293 GAALAGILSGIPEN

-313 TFRRIEVKLREGC
+313 TFRRVEVLLRDGC
-326 AVGVPKHPHSCSSGT
+326 AVGVPKHPYSCSSGT

-346 RVVNIVQSSFARIDD
+346 RVVNIVQAAFSQIDD
-361 GYGSAEGAA
+361 GYGTAEGAA
-370 GQTPAK
+370 GQAPAK
-376 AVISGT
+376 SVISGT
-382 DERNGNA
+382 DERNGNP

-394 LVGGVGGP
+394 LIGGVGGP

-426 VEVDEQRYPILIHE
+426 VEVDEQRYPILVHE
-440 RALVADSGG
+440 RTLVADSGG
-449 AGKQRGGLAS
+449 AGRQRGGLAT
-459 RVTFEPRVDQV
+459 RVTMEPRGESV
-470 TLTYGIEGKEN
+470 TLTYGIEGKIN
-481 PPKGVRGGF
+481 SPKGVRGGHD
-490 GGAAPEAWVEDVSGS
+490 GAEPSAWVEDLKTG
-505 EPRAIPVVGRYDLRR
+505 ERREIPVVGRYDLQS

-541 PQAVLVD
+541 VLAVLD
-548 VNDGRVSAEAAWE
+548 DYRESRVTLKAAAAH
-561 VYGVRIDESGAIDS
+561 YGVVITDGAIDEAATAKTREERLA
-575 SGTENQRKNLSHS
+575 G
-588 RGSVPN
+588 

>member
-1 MTREFDPVKLSV
+1 VTREFDPVKLSV

-19 GIVREMTNGLL
+19 GIVREMTSGLL

-76 IALHDDIR
+76 VKLHDDIR
-84 EGDAFLHNDPYLGNS
+84 EGDAFLHNDPYMGNS
-99 HAADHCILVPIFV
+99 HAADHVILVPIFLQ
-112 GGKHL
+112 GRHL

-130 DSLPTTFF
+130 NSLPTTFF
-138 ATARDVYEEG
+138 ATARYVYEEG

-158 RDYTDV
+158 RDYTDI
-164 DDVVRM
+164 DDIIRM

-198 IQELAEKFGTD
+198 IQELAEKFGVD
-209 DVVDFV
+209 DLVDFV
-215 EAWFDY
+215 DAWFDY
-221 SERLAQNAIETLP
+221 SERLTASAIETLP
-234 EVDLHGESTHDP
+234 EYVLHGSSVHDP
-246 FPGTDPEGVHIQ
+246 FPGTGPDGVHLQ
-258 ATVSVKP
+258 ATLEVKP
-265 TQGRVSIDLRDN
+265 KQGKIVIDLRDN

-288 RATAT
+288 KATAT
-293 GAALAGILSGLPET
+293 GAALAGILSGIPEN

-313 TFRRIEVKLREGC
+313 TFRRVEVLLRDGC
-326 AVGVPKHPHSCSSGT
+326 AVGVPKHPYSCSSGT

-346 RVVNIVQSSFARIDD
+346 RVVNIVQAAFSQIDD
-361 GYGSAEGAA
+361 GYGTAEGAA
-370 GQTPAK
+370 GQAPAK
-376 AVISGT
+376 SVISGI

-402 ATPYVDGW
+402 ATPFVDGW

-426 VEVDEQRYPILIHE
+426 VEVDEQRYPILVHE
-440 RALVADSGG
+440 RTLVADTGG
-449 AGKQRGGLAS
+449 AGRQRGGLAT
-459 RVTFEPRVDQV
+459 RVTMEPRGASV
-470 TLTYGIEGKEN
+470 TLTYGIEGKIN
-481 PPKGVRGGF
+481 PPKGVRGGYD
-490 GGAAPEAWVEDVSGS
+490 GSKPSTWVEDLKTG
-505 EPRAIPVVGRYDLRR
+505 ERREIPVVGRYDLQS

-541 PQAVLVD
+541 VLAVLD
-548 VNDGRVSAEAAWE
+548 DYRESRVSLDAAVAEYGVVITGGVIDEAATAKIRQE
-561 VYGVRIDESGAIDS
+561 RLAS
-575 SGTENQRKNLSHS
+575 
-588 RGSVPN
+588 

>member
-19 GIVREMTNGLL
+19 GIVREMTSGLL

-76 IALHDDIR
+76 VELHKDIK
-84 EGDAFLHNDPYLGNS
+84 EGDAFLHNDPYMGNS
-99 HAADHCILVPIFV
+99 HAADHVILVPIFIQ
-112 GGKHL
+112 GRHL

-130 DSLPTTFF
+130 NSLPTTFF

-148 ALIFPCVRVQ
+148 ALIFPCVRIQ
-158 RDYTDV
+158 RDYTDI
-164 DDVVRM
+164 DDIIRM

-198 IQELAEKFGTD
+198 IHELAEKFGVD
-209 DVVDFV
+209 DLVDFV
-215 EAWFDY
+215 DAWFDY
-221 SERLAQNAIETLP
+221 SERLTASAIEKLP
-234 EVDLHGESTHDP
+234 EYVLHGTSTHDP
-246 FPGTDPEGVHIQ
+246 FPGTGPDGVHLQ
-258 ATVSVKP
+258 ATLEVKP
-265 TQGRVSIDLRDN
+265 KQGKVVIDLRDN

-288 RATAT
+288 KATAT
-293 GAALAGILSGLPET
+293 GAALAGILSGIPEN

-313 TFRRIEVKLREGC
+313 TFRRVEVLLRDGC
-326 AVGVPKHPHSCSSGT
+326 AVGVPKHPYSCSSGT

-346 RVVNIVQSSFARIDD
+346 RVVNIVQAAFSQIDD
-361 GYGSAEGAA
+361 GYGTAEGAA
-370 GQTPAK
+370 GQAPAK
-376 AVISGT
+376 SVISGT
-382 DERNGNA
+382 DERNGNP

-426 VEVDEQRYPILIHE
+426 VEVDEQRYPILVHE
-440 RALVADSGG
+440 RTLVADSGG
-449 AGKQRGGLAS
+449 AGRQRGGLAT
-459 RVTFEPRVDQV
+459 RVTMEPRGESV
-470 TLTYGIEGKEN
+470 TLTYGIEGKIN
-481 PPKGVRGGF
+481 PPKGVRGGHD
-490 GGAAPEAWVEDVSGS
+490 GAEPSAWVEDLKTG
-505 EPRAIPVVGRYDLRR
+505 ERHEIPVVGRYDLQS

-541 PQAVLVD
+541 VLAVLD
-548 VNDGRVSAEAAWE
+548 DYRESRVTLEAAAAH
-561 VYGVRIDESGAIDS
+561 YGVVITDGAVDEAATAQTRQVRLAG
-575 SGTENQRKNLSHS
+575 
-588 RGSVPN
+588 

>member
-1 MTREFDPVKLSV
+1 MTPEFDPVKLSV

-19 GIVREMTNGLL
+19 GIVREMTSGLL

-76 IALHDDIR
+76 VELHNDIR
-84 EGDAFLHNDPYLGNS
+84 EGDAFLHNDPYMGNS
-99 HAADHCILVPIFV
+99 HAADHVILVPIFLR
-112 GGKHL
+112 GRHL

-130 DSLPTTFF
+130 NSLPTTFF

-158 RDYTDV
+158 RDYTDI
-164 DDVVRM
+164 DDIIRM

-198 IQELAEKFGTD
+198 IHELAEKFGVD
-209 DVVDFV
+209 DLVDFV
-215 EAWFDY
+215 DAWFDY
-221 SERLAQNAIETLP
+221 SERLTASAIETLP
-234 EVDLHGESTHDP
+234 EYVLHGTSAHDP
-246 FPGTDPEGVHIQ
+246 FPGTGPDGVRLQ
-258 ATVSVKP
+258 ATIEVKP
-265 TQGRVSIDLRDN
+265 KQGKITIDLRDN

-293 GAALAGILSGLPET
+293 GAALAGILSGIPEN

-313 TFRRIEVKLREGC
+313 TFRRVEVLLRDGC

-346 RVVNIVQSSFARIDD
+346 RVVNIVQAAFSQIDD
-361 GYGSAEGAA
+361 GYGTAEGAA
-370 GQTPAK
+370 GQAPAK
-376 AVISGT
+376 SVISGI

-440 RALVADSGG
+440 RTLVADSGG
-449 AGKQRGGLAS
+449 AGRQRGGLAT
-459 RVTFEPRVDQV
+459 RVTMEPRGESV
-470 TLTYGIEGKEN
+470 TLTYGIEGKLN
-481 PPKGVRGGF
+481 PPKGVRGGHD
-490 GGAAPEAWVEDVSGS
+490 GAVPSTWVEDLKTG
-505 EPRAIPVVGRYDLRR
+505 ERREIPVVGRYDLQS

-541 PQAVLVD
+541 VLAVLD
-548 VNDGRVSAEAAWE
+548 DYRESRVTLEAAATQ
-561 VYGVRIDESGAIDS
+561 YGVVITDGALDEEATAKTREERRAG
-575 SGTENQRKNLSHS
+575 
-588 RGSVPN
+588 

>member
-19 GIVREMTNGLL
+19 GIVREMTSGLL

-76 IALHDDIR
+76 VELHKDIR
-84 EGDAFLHNDPYLGNS
+84 EGDAFLHNDPYMGNS
-99 HAADHCILVPIFV
+99 HAADHVILVPIFIQ
-112 GGKHL
+112 GRHL

-130 DSLPTTFF
+130 NSLPTTFF

-148 ALIFPCVRVQ
+148 ALIFPCVRIQ
-158 RDYTDV
+158 RDYTDI
-164 DDVVRM
+164 DDIIRM

-198 IQELAEKFGTD
+198 IHELAEKFGVD
-209 DVVDFV
+209 DLVDFV
-215 EAWFDY
+215 DAWFDY
-221 SERLAQNAIETLP
+221 SERLTASAIEKLP
-234 EVDLHGESTHDP
+234 EYVLHGTSAHDP
-246 FPGTDPEGVHIQ
+246 FPGTGPEGVQLQ
-258 ATVSVKP
+258 ATLEVKP
-265 TQGRVSIDLRDN
+265 KQGKVVIDLRDN

-288 RATAT
+288 KATAT
-293 GAALAGILSGLPET
+293 GAALAGILSGIPEN

-313 TFRRIEVKLREGC
+313 TFRRVEVLLRDGC
-326 AVGVPKHPHSCSSGT
+326 AVGVPKHPYSCSSGT

-346 RVVNIVQSSFARIDD
+346 RVVNIVQAAFSQIDD
-361 GYGSAEGAA
+361 GYGTAEGAA
-370 GQTPAK
+370 GQAPAK
-376 AVISGT
+376 SVISGT
-382 DERNGNA
+382 DERNGNP

-426 VEVDEQRYPILIHE
+426 VEVDEQRYPILVHE
-440 RALVADSGG
+440 RTLVADSGG
-449 AGKQRGGLAS
+449 AGRQRGGLAT
-459 RVTFEPRVDQV
+459 RVTMEPRGESV
-470 TLTYGIEGKEN
+470 TLTYGIEGKIN
-481 PPKGVRGGF
+481 PPKGVRGGHD
-490 GGAAPEAWVEDVSGS
+490 GAEPAAWVEDLKTG
-505 EPRAIPVVGRYDLRR
+505 ERREIPVVGRYDLQS

-541 PQAVLVD
+541 VLAVLD
-548 VNDGRVSAEAAWE
+548 DYRESRVTLEAAAAH
-561 VYGVRIDESGAIDS
+561 YGVVITDGAIDEAATAKTREERLA
-575 SGTENQRKNLSHS
+575 G
-588 RGSVPN
+588 

>member
-19 GIVREMTNGLL
+19 GIVREMTSGLL

-76 IALHDDIR
+76 VELHKDIR
-84 EGDAFLHNDPYLGNS
+84 EGDAFLHNDPYMGNS
-99 HAADHCILVPIFV
+99 HAADHVILVPIFIQ
-112 GGKHL
+112 GRHL

-130 DSLPTTFF
+130 NSLPTTFF

-148 ALIFPCVRVQ
+148 ALIFPCVRIQ
-158 RDYTDV
+158 RDYTDI
-164 DDVVRM
+164 DDIIRM

-198 IQELAEKFGTD
+198 IHELAEKFGVD
-209 DVVDFV
+209 DLVDFV
-215 EAWFDY
+215 DAWFDY
-221 SERLAQNAIETLP
+221 SERLTASAIEKLP
-234 EVDLHGESTHDP
+234 EYVLHGTSAHDP
-246 FPGTDPEGVHIQ
+246 FPGTGPEGVQLQ
-258 ATVSVKP
+258 ATLEVKP
-265 TQGRVSIDLRDN
+265 KQGKVVIDLRDN

-288 RATAT
+288 KATAT
-293 GAALAGILSGLPET
+293 GAALAGILSGIPEN

-313 TFRRIEVKLREGC
+313 TFRRVEVLLRDGC
-326 AVGVPKHPHSCSSGT
+326 AVGVPKHPYSCSSGT

-346 RVVNIVQSSFARIDD
+346 RVVNIVQAAFSQIDD
-361 GYGSAEGAA
+361 GYGTAEGAA
-370 GQTPAK
+370 GQAPAK
-376 AVISGT
+376 SVISGT
-382 DERNGNA
+382 DERNGNP

-426 VEVDEQRYPILIHE
+426 VEVDEQRYPILVHE
-440 RALVADSGG
+440 RTLVADSGG
-449 AGKQRGGLAS
+449 AGRQRGGLAT
-459 RVTFEPRVDQV
+459 RVTMEPRGDSV
-470 TLTYGIEGKEN
+470 TLTYGIEGKIN
-481 PPKGVRGGF
+481 PPKGVRGGHD
-490 GGAAPEAWVEDVSGS
+490 GAEPSAWVEDLKTG
-505 EPRAIPVVGRYDLRR
+505 ERREIPVVGRYDLQS

-541 PQAVLVD
+541 VLAVLD
-548 VNDGRVSAEAAWE
+548 DYRESRVTLEAAAAH
-561 VYGVRIDESGAIDS
+561 YGVVITDGAIDEAATAKTREERLA
-575 SGTENQRKNLSHS
+575 G
-588 RGSVPN
+588 

>member
-76 IALHDDIR
+76 VELHDDIR
-84 EGDAFLHNDPYLGNS
+84 EGDAFLHNDPYRGNS
-99 HAADHCILVPIFV
+99 HAADHVILVPIFIE
-112 GGKHL
+112 GRHL

-130 DSLPTTFF
+130 NALPTTFY

-158 RDYTDV
+158 RDYADI
-164 DDVVRM
+164 DDIIRM

-198 IQELAEKFGTD
+198 IHELAQKFGVD
-209 DVVDFV
+209 DLVDFV
-215 EAWFDY
+215 DAWFNY
-221 SERLAQNAIETLP
+221 SERLAASAIETLP
-234 EVDLHGESTHDP
+234 EYVLHGTTAHDP
-246 FPGTDPEGVHIQ
+246 FPGTGPEGVPLQ
-258 ATVSVKP
+258 ATISVKP
-265 TQGRVSIDLRDN
+265 KEGRISIDLRDN

-293 GAALAGILSGLPET
+293 GAALAGILSGIPEN

-313 TFRRIEVKLREGC
+313 TFRRIEVLLREGC
-326 AVGVPKHPHSCSSGT
+326 AVGIPQHPYSCSSGT

-346 RVVNIVQSSFARIDD
+346 RVVNIVQAAFSQIDD
-361 GYGSAEGAA
+361 GYGTAEGAA
-370 GQTPAK
+370 GQAPAK
-376 AVISGT
+376 SVISGI
-382 DERNGNA
+382 DERNGNP

-440 RALVADSGG
+440 RTLVTDSGG
-449 AGKQRGGLAS
+449 AGRQRGGLAT
-459 RVTFEPRVDQV
+459 RVTMEPRAESV
-470 TLTYGIEGKEN
+470 TLTYGIEGKFN
-481 PPKGVRGGF
+481 PPKGVRGGH
-490 GGAAPEAWVEDVSGS
+490 GGIVPQAWVEDLESG
-505 EPRAIPVVGRYDLRR
+505 ERREIPVVGRYDLRR

-532 GYGDPLERD
+532 GYGNPLERD
-541 PQAVLVD
+541 PFAVLD
-548 VNDGRVSAEAAWE
+548 DLRELRVSPGAALE
-561 VYGVRIDESGAIDS
+561 HYGVVIEDGAVNEEA
-575 SGTENQRKNLSHS
+575 TAAVRKE
-588 RGSVPN
+588 RAAAC

>member
-19 GIVREMTNGLL
+19 GIVREMTSGLL

-76 IALHDDIR
+76 VELHNDIR
-84 EGDAFLHNDPYLGNS
+84 EGDAFLHNDPYMGNS
-99 HAADHCILVPIFV
+99 HAADHVILVPIFIQ
-112 GGKHL
+112 GRHL

-130 DSLPTTFF
+130 NSLPTTFF

-148 ALIFPCVRVQ
+148 ALIFPCVRIQ
-158 RDYTDV
+158 RDYTDI
-164 DDVVRM
+164 DDIIRM

-198 IQELAEKFGTD
+198 IHELAEKFGVD
-209 DVVDFV
+209 DLVDFV
-215 EAWFDY
+215 DAWFDY
-221 SERLAQNAIETLP
+221 SERLTASAIETLP
-234 EVDLHGESTHDP
+234 EYVLHGTSAHDP
-246 FPGTDPEGVHIQ
+246 FPGTGPDGVHLQ
-258 ATVSVKP
+258 ATVEVKP
-265 TQGRVSIDLRDN
+265 KQGKIVIDLRDN

-288 RATAT
+288 KATAT
-293 GAALAGILSGLPET
+293 GAALAGILSGIPEN

-313 TFRRIEVKLREGC
+313 TFRRVEVLLRDGC
-326 AVGVPKHPHSCSSGT
+326 AVGVPKHPYSCSSGT

-346 RVVNIVQSSFARIDD
+346 RVVNIVQAAFSQIDD
-361 GYGSAEGAA
+361 GYGTAEGAA
-370 GQTPAK
+370 GQAPAK
-376 AVISGT
+376 SVISGI

-440 RALVADSGG
+440 RTLVADSGG
-449 AGKQRGGLAS
+449 AGRQRGGLAT
-459 RVTFEPRVDQV
+459 RVTMEPRGESV
-470 TLTYGIEGKEN
+470 TLTYGIEGKLN
-481 PPKGVRGGF
+481 PPKGVRGGHN
-490 GGAAPEAWVEDVSGS
+490 GAVPATWVEDLKTG
-505 EPRAIPVVGRYDLRR
+505 ERREIPVVGRYDLQS

-541 PQAVLVD
+541 VLAVLD
-548 VNDGRVSAEAAWE
+548 DYRESRVTLEAAAAH
-561 VYGVRIDESGAIDS
+561 YGVVITDGAVDEEATAKIRQDRLAS
-575 SGTENQRKNLSHS
+575 
-588 RGSVPN
+588 

>member
-19 GIVREMTNGLL
+19 GIVREMTSGLL

-76 IALHDDIR
+76 VELHKDIR
-84 EGDAFLHNDPYLGNS
+84 EGDAFLHNDPYMGNS
-99 HAADHCILVPIFV
+99 HAADHVILVPIFIQ
-112 GGKHL
+112 GRHL

-130 DSLPTTFF
+130 NSLPTTFF

-148 ALIFPCVRVQ
+148 ALIFPCVRIQ
-158 RDYTDV
+158 RDYTDI
-164 DDVVRM
+164 DDIIRM

-198 IQELAEKFGTD
+198 IHELAEKFGVD
-209 DVVDFV
+209 DLVDFV
-215 EAWFDY
+215 DAWFDY
-221 SERLAQNAIETLP
+221 SERLTASAIEKLP
-234 EVDLHGESTHDP
+234 EYVLHGASAHDP
-246 FPGTDPEGVHIQ
+246 FPGTGPEGVQLQ
-258 ATVSVKP
+258 ATLEVKP
-265 TQGRVSIDLRDN
+265 KQGKVVIDLRDN

-288 RATAT
+288 KATAT
-293 GAALAGILSGLPET
+293 GAALAGILSGIPEN

-313 TFRRIEVKLREGC
+313 TFRRVEVLLRDGC
-326 AVGVPKHPHSCSSGT
+326 AVGVPKHPYSCSSGT

-346 RVVNIVQSSFARIDD
+346 RVVNIVQAAFSQIDD
-361 GYGSAEGAA
+361 GYGTAEGAA
-370 GQTPAK
+370 GQAPAK
-376 AVISGT
+376 SVISGT
-382 DERNGNA
+382 DERNGNP

-426 VEVDEQRYPILIHE
+426 VEVDEQRYPILVHE
-440 RALVADSGG
+440 RTLVADSGG
-449 AGKQRGGLAS
+449 AGRQRGGLAT
-459 RVTFEPRVDQV
+459 RVTMEPRGESV
-470 TLTYGIEGKEN
+470 TLTYGIEGKIN
-481 PPKGVRGGF
+481 PPKGVRGGHD
-490 GGAAPEAWVEDVSGS
+490 GAEPSAWVEDLKTG
-505 EPRAIPVVGRYDLRR
+505 ERREIPVVGRYDLQS

-541 PQAVLVD
+541 VLAVLD
-548 VNDGRVSAEAAWE
+548 DYRESRVTLEAAAAH
-561 VYGVRIDESGAIDS
+561 YGVVITDGAIDEAATAKTREERLA
-575 SGTENQRKNLSHS
+575 G
-588 RGSVPN
+588 

>member
-1 MTREFDPVKLSV
+1 MSRDFDPVKLSV

-19 GIVREMTNGLL
+19 GVVREMTSGLL

-76 IALHDDIR
+76 VALHDDIR

-99 HAADHCILVPIFV
+99 HAADHVILVPIFIE
-112 GGKHL
+112 GRHL

-130 DSLPTTFF
+130 NSLPTTFF

-148 ALIFPCVRVQ
+148 ALIFPCVRIQ
-158 RDYTDV
+158 RDYTDL
-164 DDVVRM
+164 DDIIRM
-170 CRSRIRVPDQWYG
+170 CRARIRVPDQWYG

-198 IQELAEKFGTD
+198 VQELAAKFGADTL
-209 DVVDFV
+209 VEFVD
-215 EAWFDY
+215 AWFDY
-221 SERLAQNAIETLP
+221 SERLAVSAIERLP
-234 EVDLHGESTHDP
+234 EYVMTGNSTHDP
-246 FPGTDPEGVHIQ
+246 FPGTGPDGVPLQ
-258 ATVSVKP
+258 ATISVKP
-265 TQGRVSIDLRDN
+265 AEGRVTIDLRDN

-293 GAALAGILSGLPET
+293 GAALAGILAGLPES

-313 TFRRIEVKLREGC
+313 TFRRVEVLLRDGC
-326 AVGVPKHPHSCSSGT
+326 AVGVPKHPYSCSSGT

-346 RVVNIVQSSFARIDD
+346 RVVNIVQAAFAGIAD
-361 GYGSAEGAA
+361 GYGTAEGAA
-370 GQTPAK
+370 GQAPAK
-376 AVISGT
+376 SVISGI

-440 RALVADSGG
+440 RVLIADSGG
-449 AGKQRGGLAS
+449 AGRQRGGLGT
-459 RVTFEPRVDQV
+459 RVTIEARDDGL
-470 TLTYGIEGKEN
+470 TLTYGLEGKFN
-481 PPKGVRGGF
+481 PPQGVRGGAS
-490 GGAAPEAWVEDVSGS
+490 GSVPEAWVETADGTRK
-505 EPRAIPVVGRYDLRR
+505 EIPVVGRFDMSR
-520 GEKVV
+520 GERVV
-525 SITPGGG
+525 SIAPGGG
-532 GYGDPLERD
+532 GYGDPLERSVD
-541 PQAVLVD
+541 AVLD
-548 VNDGRVSAEAAWE
+548 DLREGRITSESARST
-561 VYGVRIDESGAIDS
+561 YGVVVSEGVVDDAATAAARR
-575 SGTENQRKNLSHS
+575 TEQT
-588 RGSVPN
+588 P

>member
-1 MTREFDPVKLSV
+1 MSRDFDPVKLSV

-76 IALHDDIR
+76 VALHDDLR

-99 HAADHCILVPIFV
+99 HAADHVILVPIFIE
-112 GGKHL
+112 GRHL

-130 DSLPTTFF
+130 NSLPTTFF

-148 ALIFPCVRVQ
+148 ALIFPCVRIQ

-164 DDVVRM
+164 DDIVRM
-170 CRSRIRVPDQWYG
+170 CRARIRVPEQWYG

-198 IQELAEKFGTD
+198 VQELAEKFGAD
-209 DVVDFV
+209 SLLEFVD
-215 EAWFDY
+215 AWFDY
-221 SERLAQNAIETLP
+221 SERLAVSAIEKLP
-234 EVDLHGESTHDP
+234 AYVTTGRSTHDP
-246 FPGTDPEGVHIQ
+246 FPGTGPDGVPLQ
-258 ATVSVKP
+258 ATIDVKP
-265 TQGRVSIDLRDN
+265 EEGRVTIDLRDN

-293 GAALAGILSGLPET
+293 GAALAGILSGLPDN

-313 TFRRIEVKLREGC
+313 TFRRVEVLLRDGC
-326 AVGVPKHPHSCSSGT
+326 AVGVPQHPYSCSSGT

-346 RVVNIVQSSFARIDD
+346 RVVNLVQTAFAGIQD
-361 GYGSAEGAA
+361 GFGTAEGAT
-370 GQTPAK
+370 GQAPAK
-376 AVISGT
+376 SVISGI

-394 LVGGVGGP
+394 LVGAVGGP
-402 ATPYVDGW
+402 ATPFADGW

-426 VEVDEQRYPILIHE
+426 VEVDEQRYPILVHE
-440 RALVADSGG
+440 RVLVADSGG
-449 AGKQRGGLAS
+449 AGRQRGGLAS
-459 RVTFEPRVDQV
+459 RVTIEARDDGL
-470 TLTYGIEGKEN
+470 TLTYGIEGKFN
-481 PPKGVRGGF
+481 PPKGVRGGA
-490 GGAAPEAWVEDVSGS
+490 GGGVPDAWVETGDGGRK
-505 EPRAIPVVGRYDLRR
+505 EIPIVGRYDMAR
-520 GEKVV
+520 GERVV
-525 SITPGGG
+525 SVTPGGG
-532 GYGDPLERD
+532 GYGSPFDREVD
-541 PQAVLVD
+541 AVLDD
-548 VNDGRVSAEAAWE
+548 VREGRVTEQTARD
-561 VYGVRIDESGAIDS
+561 VYGVIVRDGVVDAPATLAARGAAA
-575 SGTENQRKNLSHS
+575 GL
-588 RGSVPN
+588 

>member
-19 GIVREMTNGLL
+19 GIVREMTSGLL

-76 IALHDDIR
+76 VELHKDIK
-84 EGDAFLHNDPYLGNS
+84 EGDAFLHNDPYMGNS
-99 HAADHCILVPIFV
+99 HAADHVILVPIFIQ
-112 GGKHL
+112 GRHL

-130 DSLPTTFF
+130 NSLPTTFF

-148 ALIFPCVRVQ
+148 ALIFPCVRIQ
-158 RDYTDV
+158 RDYTDI
-164 DDVVRM
+164 DDIIRM

-198 IQELAEKFGTD
+198 IHELAEKFGVD
-209 DVVDFV
+209 DLVDFV
-215 EAWFDY
+215 DAWFDY
-221 SERLAQNAIETLP
+221 SERLTASAIEKLP
-234 EVDLHGESTHDP
+234 EYVLHGTSTHDP
-246 FPGTDPEGVHIQ
+246 FPGTGPDGVHLQ
-258 ATVSVKP
+258 ATLEVKP
-265 TQGRVSIDLRDN
+265 KQGKVVIDLRDN

-288 RATAT
+288 KATAT
-293 GAALAGILSGLPET
+293 GAALAGILSGIPEN

-313 TFRRIEVKLREGC
+313 TFRRVEVLLRDGC
-326 AVGVPKHPHSCSSGT
+326 AVGVPKHPYSCSSGT

-346 RVVNIVQSSFARIDD
+346 RVVNIVQAAFSQIDD
-361 GYGSAEGAA
+361 GYGTAEGAA
-370 GQTPAK
+370 GQAPAK
-376 AVISGT
+376 SVISGT
-382 DERNGNA
+382 DERNGNP

-426 VEVDEQRYPILIHE
+426 VEVDEQRYPILVHE
-440 RALVADSGG
+440 RTLVADSGG
-449 AGKQRGGLAS
+449 AGRQRGGLAT
-459 RVTFEPRVDQV
+459 RVTMEPRGESV
-470 TLTYGIEGKEN
+470 TLTYGIEGKIN
-481 PPKGVRGGF
+481 PPKGVRGGHD
-490 GGAAPEAWVEDVSGS
+490 GAEPSAWVEDLKTG
-505 EPRAIPVVGRYDLRR
+505 ERHEIPVVGRYDLQS

-541 PQAVLVD
+541 VLAVLD
-548 VNDGRVSAEAAWE
+548 DYRESRVTLEAAAAH
-561 VYGVRIDESGAIDS
+561 YGVVITDGAVDEAATALTRQERLAG
-575 SGTENQRKNLSHS
+575 
-588 RGSVPN
+588 

>member
-1 MTREFDPVKLSV
+1 MSREFDPVKLSV

-50 ADNQLLAAAEGVPV
+50 ANNQLLAAAEGVPV

-76 IALHDDIR
+76 IRLHDDIR
-84 EGDAFLHNDPYLGNS
+84 EGDAFLHNDPYMGNS
-99 HAADHCILVPIFV
+99 HAADHVILVPIFL
-112 GGKHL
+112 GGRHL

-130 DSLPTTFF
+130 NSLPTTFF

-158 RDYTDV
+158 RDFTDI
-164 DDVVRM
+164 DDIIRM

-198 IQELAEKFGTD
+198 IQELADKFGIEDLTEF
-209 DVVDFV
+209 VD
-215 EAWFDY
+215 AWFDY
-221 SERLAQNAIETLP
+221 SERLTAQAIETLP
-234 EVDLHGESTHDP
+234 ACELQGTSTHDP
-246 FPGTDPEGVHIQ
+246 FPGTPDDGVKLQGTIRVIPDEGKI
-258 ATVSVKP
+258 
-265 TQGRVSIDLRDN
+265 SIDLRDN

-293 GAALAGILSGLPET
+293 GAALAGILSGIPEN

-313 TFRRIEVKLREGC
+313 TFRRIEVLLRDGC
-326 AVGVPKHPHSCSSGT
+326 AVGVPQHPFSCSSGT

-346 RVVNIVQSSFARIDD
+346 RVVNLVQSAFSQIDD
-361 GYGSAEGAA
+361 GYGAAEGAA
-370 GQTPAK
+370 GQAPAK
-376 AVISGT
+376 SVISGV
-382 DERNGNA
+382 DDRNGNP

-402 ATPYVDGW
+402 ATPFVDGW

-426 VEVDEQRYPILIHE
+426 VEVDEQRYPILIRE
-440 RALVADSGG
+440 RALVPDSGG
-449 AGKQRGGLAS
+449 AGRQRGGLAT
-459 RVTFEPRVDQV
+459 RVTLEPTADFV
-470 TLTYGIEGKEN
+470 TLTYGMEGKFN
-481 PPKGVRGGF
+481 PPKGVRGGA
-490 GGAAPEAWVEDVSGS
+490 GGAEPATWVEDAVTGQRR
-505 EPRAIPVVGRYDLRR
+505 EIPVVGRYDLLR

-532 GYGDPLERD
+532 GYGDPYERD
-541 PQAVLVD
+541 TTAVLD
-548 VNDGRVSAEAAWE
+548 DFREGRVSAEAALSA
-561 VYGVRIDESGAIDS
+561 YGVVITGGELDE
-575 SGTENQRKNLSHS
+575 HS
-588 RGSVPN
+588 TTSTRERLTTTR

>member
-19 GIVREMTNGLL
+19 GIVREMTSGLL

-76 IALHDDIR
+76 VELHDDIR
-84 EGDAFLHNDPYLGNS
+84 EGDAFLHNDPYMGNS
-99 HAADHCILVPIFV
+99 HAADHVILVPIFIQ
-112 GGKHL
+112 GRHL

-130 DSLPTTFF
+130 NSLPTTFF

-148 ALIFPCVRVQ
+148 ALIFPCVRIQ
-158 RDYTDV
+158 RDYTDI
-164 DDVVRM
+164 DDIIRM

-198 IQELAEKFGTD
+198 IHELAEKFGVD
-209 DVVDFV
+209 DLVDFV
-215 EAWFDY
+215 DAWFDY
-221 SERLAQNAIETLP
+221 SERLTAGAIETLP
-234 EVDLHGESTHDP
+234 EYVLHGTSSHDP
-246 FPGTDPEGVHIQ
+246 FPGTGPDGVHLQ
-258 ATVSVKP
+258 ATIEVKP
-265 TQGRVSIDLRDN
+265 KQGKIVIDLRDN

-288 RATAT
+288 KATAT
-293 GAALAGILSGLPET
+293 GAALAGILSGIPEN

-313 TFRRIEVKLREGC
+313 TFRRVEVLLRDGC
-326 AVGVPKHPHSCSSGT
+326 AVGVPKHPYSCSSGT

-346 RVVNIVQSSFARIDD
+346 RVVNIVQAAFSQIDD
-361 GYGSAEGAA
+361 GYGTAEGAA
-370 GQTPAK
+370 GQAPAK
-376 AVISGT
+376 SVISGI

-440 RALVADSGG
+440 RTLVADSGG
-449 AGKQRGGLAS
+449 AGRQRGGLAT
-459 RVTFEPRVDQV
+459 RVTMEPRGESV
-470 TLTYGIEGKEN
+470 TLTYGIEGKLN
-481 PPKGVRGGF
+481 PPKGVRGGHD
-490 GGAAPEAWVEDVSGS
+490 GTVPSTWVEDLKTG
-505 EPRAIPVVGRYDLRR
+505 ERREIPVVGRYDLQS

-541 PQAVLVD
+541 VLAVLD
-548 VNDGRVSAEAAWE
+548 DYRESRVTLEAAATD
-561 VYGVRIDESGAIDS
+561 YGVVITDGAVDEEATAKARQERLAS
-575 SGTENQRKNLSHS
+575 
-588 RGSVPN
+588 

>member
-1 MTREFDPVKLSV
+1 MSRDFDPVKLSV

-19 GIVREMTNGLL
+19 GVVREMTSGLL

-99 HAADHCILVPIFV
+99 HAADHVILVPIFIE
-112 GGKHL
+112 GRHL

-130 DSLPTTFF
+130 NSLPTTFF

-148 ALIFPCVRVQ
+148 ALIFPCVRIQ
-158 RDYTDV
+158 RDYTDL
-164 DDVVRM
+164 DDIIRM
-170 CRSRIRVPDQWYG
+170 CRARIRVPDQWYG

-198 IQELAEKFGTD
+198 VQELAAKFGADTL
-209 DVVDFV
+209 VEFVD
-215 EAWFDY
+215 AWFDY
-221 SERLAQNAIETLP
+221 SERLAVSAIERLP
-234 EVDLHGESTHDP
+234 EYVMTGNSTHDP
-246 FPGTDPEGVHIQ
+246 FPGTGPDGVPLQ
-258 ATVSVKP
+258 ATISVKP
-265 TQGRVSIDLRDN
+265 AEGRVTIDLRDN

-293 GAALAGILSGLPET
+293 GAALAGILAGLPES

-313 TFRRIEVKLREGC
+313 TFRRVEVLLRDGC
-326 AVGVPKHPHSCSSGT
+326 AVGVPKHPYSCSSGT

-346 RVVNIVQSSFARIDD
+346 RVVNIVQAAFAGIAD
-361 GYGSAEGAA
+361 GYGTAEGAA
-370 GQTPAK
+370 GQAPAK
-376 AVISGT
+376 SVISGI

-440 RALVADSGG
+440 RVLIADSGG
-449 AGKQRGGLAS
+449 AGRQRGGLGT
-459 RVTFEPRVDQV
+459 RVTIEARDDGL
-470 TLTYGIEGKEN
+470 TLTYGLEGKFN
-481 PPKGVRGGF
+481 PPQGVRGGAS
-490 GGAAPEAWVEDVSGS
+490 GSVPEAWVETADGTRK
-505 EPRAIPVVGRYDLRR
+505 EIPVVGRFDMSR
-520 GEKVV
+520 GERVV
-525 SITPGGG
+525 SIAPGGG
-532 GYGDPLERD
+532 GYGDPLERSVD
-541 PQAVLVD
+541 AVLD
-548 VNDGRVSAEAAWE
+548 DLREGRITSESARST
-561 VYGVRIDESGAIDS
+561 YGVVVSEGVVDDAATAAARR
-575 SGTENQRKNLSHS
+575 TEQT
-588 RGSVPN
+588 P

>member
-1 MTREFDPVKLSV
+1 
-13 LANAFD
+13 
-19 GIVREMTNGLL
+19 MTNGLL

-76 IALHDDIR
+76 VELHDDIR
-84 EGDAFLHNDPYLGNS
+84 EGDAFLHNDPYRGNS
-99 HAADHCILVPIFV
+99 HAADHCILVPVFV
-112 GGKHL
+112 EGLHV

-130 DSLPTTFF
+130 NSLPTTFY

-158 RDYTDV
+158 RDYIDI
-164 DDVVRM
+164 DDIVRM

-198 IQELAEKFGTD
+198 IHELAEKFGVD
-209 DVVDFV
+209 DLVDFV
-215 EAWFDY
+215 DAWFDY
-221 SERLAQNAIETLP
+221 SERLAASAIETLP
-234 EVDLHGESTHDP
+234 AYELHGSTAHDP
-246 FPGTDPEGVHIQ
+246 FPGTGPDGVPLQ
-258 ATVSVKP
+258 ATIRVKP
-265 TQGRVSIDLRDN
+265 AEGRISIDLRDN

-293 GAALAGILSGLPET
+293 GAALAGILSGIPEN

-313 TFRRIEVKLREGC
+313 TFRRVEVLLRDGC
-326 AVGVPKHPHSCSSGT
+326 AVGVPKHPYSCSSGT

-346 RVVNIVQSSFARIDD
+346 RVVNIVQAAFSQIDD
-361 GYGSAEGAA
+361 GYGTAEGAA
-370 GQTPAK
+370 GQAPAK
-376 AVISGT
+376 SVISGI

-440 RALVADSGG
+440 RTLVTDSGG
-449 AGKQRGGLAS
+449 AGRQRGGLAT
-459 RVTFEPRVDQV
+459 RVTIEPRVETV
-470 TLTYGIEGKEN
+470 TLTYGIEGKLN
-481 PPKGVRGGF
+481 PPKGVRGGHD
-490 GGAAPEAWVEDVSGS
+490 GAVPAAWVEDRESGQRR
-505 EPRAIPVVGRYDLRR
+505 EIPIVGRYDLRR

-541 PQAVLVD
+541 ATAVLDD
-548 VNDGRVSAEAAWE
+548 VRERRV
-561 VYGVRIDESGAIDS
+561 S
-575 SGTENQRKNLSHS
+575 SGTALADYGVVITDGVVDEDATAKVR
-588 RGSVPN
+588 RERVAAR

>member
-1 MTREFDPVKLSV
+1 VTREFDPVKLSV

-19 GIVREMTNGLL
+19 GIVREMTSGLL

-76 IALHDDIR
+76 VELHDDIR
-84 EGDAFLHNDPYLGNS
+84 EGDAFLHNDPYMGNS
-99 HAADHCILVPIFV
+99 HAADHVILVPIFIQ
-112 GGKHL
+112 GRHL

-130 DSLPTTFF
+130 NSLPTTFF

-158 RDYTDV
+158 RDHKDI
-164 DDVVRM
+164 DDIIRM

-198 IQELAEKFGTD
+198 IHELAEKFGVD
-209 DVVDFV
+209 DLVDFV
-215 EAWFDY
+215 DAWFDY
-221 SERLAQNAIETLP
+221 SERLTASAIETLP
-234 EVDLHGESTHDP
+234 EYVLHGTSTHDP
-246 FPGTDPEGVHIQ
+246 FPGTGPDGVHLQ
-258 ATVSVKP
+258 ATLEVRPK
-265 TQGRVSIDLRDN
+265 QGKIVIDLRDN

-288 RATAT
+288 KATAT
-293 GAALAGILSGLPET
+293 GAALAGILSGIPEN

-313 TFRRIEVKLREGC
+313 TFRRVEVLLRDGC
-326 AVGVPKHPHSCSSGT
+326 AVGVPKHPYSCSSGT

-346 RVVNIVQSSFARIDD
+346 RVVNIVQAAFSQIDD
-361 GYGSAEGAA
+361 GYGTAEGAA
-370 GQTPAK
+370 GQAPAK
-376 AVISGT
+376 SVISGI

-426 VEVDEQRYPILIHE
+426 VEVDEQRYPILVHE
-440 RALVADSGG
+440 RTLVADSGG
-449 AGKQRGGLAS
+449 AGRQRGGLAT
-459 RVTFEPRVDQV
+459 RVTMEPRAESV
-470 TLTYGIEGKEN
+470 TLTYGIEGKIN
-481 PPKGVRGGF
+481 PPKGVRGGHD
-490 GGAAPEAWVEDVSGS
+490 GAEPSTWVEDLTTG
-505 EPRAIPVVGRYDLRR
+505 ERREIPVVGRYDLQA

-541 PQAVLVD
+541 VLAVLD
-548 VNDGRVSAEAAWE
+548 DYRESRVTLEAAAAH
-561 VYGVRIDESGAIDS
+561 YGVIIADGTVDEQATAKARHDRLAI
-575 SGTENQRKNLSHS
+575 
-588 RGSVPN
+588 

>member
-1 MTREFDPVKLSV
+1 MAREFDPVKLSV

-19 GIVREMTNGLL
+19 GIVREMTSGLL

-76 IALHDDIR
+76 VELHDDIR
-84 EGDAFLHNDPYLGNS
+84 EGDAFLHNDPYMGNS
-99 HAADHCILVPIFV
+99 HAADHVILVPIFIQ
-112 GGKHL
+112 GRHL

-130 DSLPTTFF
+130 NSLPTTFF

-158 RDYTDV
+158 RDYTDI
-164 DDVVRM
+164 DDIIRM

-198 IQELAEKFGTD
+198 IHELAEKFGVD
-209 DVVDFV
+209 DLVDFV
-215 EAWFDY
+215 DAWFDY
-221 SERLAQNAIETLP
+221 SERLTASAIETLP
-234 EVDLHGESTHDP
+234 EYVLHGSSAHDP
-246 FPGTDPEGVHIQ
+246 FPGTGPDGVHLQ
-258 ATVSVKP
+258 ATIEVKP
-265 TQGRVSIDLRDN
+265 KQGKVTIDLRDN

-288 RATAT
+288 KATAT
-293 GAALAGILSGLPET
+293 GAALAGILSGIPEN

-313 TFRRIEVKLREGC
+313 TFRRVEVLLRDGC
-326 AVGVPKHPHSCSSGT
+326 AVGVPKHPYSCSSGT

-346 RVVNIVQSSFARIDD
+346 RVVNIVQAAFSQIDD
-361 GYGSAEGAA
+361 GYGTAEGAA
-370 GQTPAK
+370 GQAPAK
-376 AVISGT
+376 SVISGI

-440 RALVADSGG
+440 RTLVADSGG
-449 AGKQRGGLAS
+449 AGRQRGGLAT
-459 RVTFEPRVDQV
+459 RVTMEPRGESV
-470 TLTYGIEGKEN
+470 TLTYGIEGKLN
-481 PPKGVRGGF
+481 PPKGVRGGHD
-490 GGAAPEAWVEDVSGS
+490 GTEPSTWVEDLKTG
-505 EPRAIPVVGRYDLRR
+505 ERREIPVVGRYDLQS

-532 GYGDPLERD
+532 GYGEPLERD
-541 PQAVLVD
+541 VLAVLD
-548 VNDGRVSAEAAWE
+548 DYRESRVTLEAAATD
-561 VYGVRIDESGAIDS
+561 YGVVITDGAVDEEATAKARQERLAG
-575 SGTENQRKNLSHS
+575 
-588 RGSVPN
+588 